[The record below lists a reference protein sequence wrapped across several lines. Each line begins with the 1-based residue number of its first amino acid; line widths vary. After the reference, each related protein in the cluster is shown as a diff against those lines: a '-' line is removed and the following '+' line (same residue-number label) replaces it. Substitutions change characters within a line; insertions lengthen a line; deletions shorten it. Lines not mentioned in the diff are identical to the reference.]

1 MTRMIPAAKIMPA
14 TLIFVLGGCESLP
27 TLPVTPSPP
36 GGSVPSPLPGTLVTI
51 AADGT
56 EANQS
61 GNLGAISAD
70 GQLVVF
76 SSYAT
81 DIDPGDT
88 NNKSDIFIYD
98 ARIHRA
104 FRINKT
110 SAGIEGNHSS
120 STPKLSAD
128 GSVIVF
134 ESDASNLTD
143 ADSGIFILDRRSGEI
158 DYASVDSAGEKIP
171 LSRSYHFDISPD
183 GRYVVTG
190 EHPLHLYDRQTGTA
204 ERLPLDTYRTLYDPV
219 ISRHARVIA
228 FRSSVGLGVW
238 RRGDNALPHLVTGVD
253 GEAIGALE
261 IDISD
266 DGNVLV
272 FQSGNDNVVFAD
284 TNNVD
289 DIFAYFVDR
298 DKLIRVSPRADGT
311 QDVLDAIWPSVSG
324 DGRFVVFSRD
334 LSVWRYDLAT
344 ERLDL
349 VSEGWRGRISADG
362 AYVAFEKI
370 MFSRMQIFLHHM
382 PLD

>member
-1 MTRMIPAAKIMPA
+1 MQPTLIRAALAVPA
-14 TLIFVLGGCESLP
+14 TLGVLVMVGGCELS
-27 TLPVTPSPP
+27 TIVPVSPPPP
-36 GGSVPSPLPGTLVTI
+36 GGIVPSPLPAALVTI
-51 AADGT
+51 ATDGT

-70 GQLVVF
+70 GKLVVF
-76 SSYAT
+76 RSDAT

-88 NNKSDIFIYD
+88 NNSSDIFLYD
-98 ARIHRA
+98 ARIQRA
-104 FRINKT
+104 FRISKT
-110 SAGIEGNHSS
+110 SVGIEGNDYS
-120 STPKLSAD
+120 STPRMSAD
-128 GSVIVF
+128 GSVIAF

-158 DYASVDSAGEKIP
+158 DYASINSAGEKIP

-190 EHPLHLYDRQTGTA
+190 QHPLHLYDRQTGTA

-219 ISRHARVIA
+219 ISRDARVIA
-228 FRSSVGLGVW
+228 FRSSTGLAIW
-238 RRGDNALPHLVTGVD
+238 PRGDGAHPRLVTGID

-298 DKLIRVSPRADGT
+298 DELLRASPRADGT

-324 DGRFVVFSRD
+324 DGRFVVFSRE

-349 VSEGWRGRISADG
+349 VSKGRRGRISADG
-362 AYVAFEKI
+362 AYVAVENGG
-370 MFSRMQIFLHHM
+370 SIFLHH
-382 PLD
+382 LAHD